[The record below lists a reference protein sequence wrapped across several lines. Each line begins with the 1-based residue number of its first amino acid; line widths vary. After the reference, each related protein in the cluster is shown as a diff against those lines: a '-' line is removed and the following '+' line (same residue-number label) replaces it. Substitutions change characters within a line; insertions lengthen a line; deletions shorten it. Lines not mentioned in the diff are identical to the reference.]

1 MPLEICVRRLQ
12 CNSFLYINALD
23 IIYKTMQTIP
33 RELENIFQP
42 ILTHFQPIKKVF
54 WNISQNSQESAWV
67 AASFFNKVTGL
78 VSNLIKKRL
87 QQRCLTVN
95 FAKLFRTPFSQ
106 NISGRLQRK
115 LRNTV
120 KHWHKRKLGRNGFW
134 IKNLYFASRK
144 SNYMCPWEIL

>member
-33 RELENIFQP
+33 RELEDIFQL

-67 AASFFNKVTGL
+67 AASFLVKLQAWSATLLKRGSNKGV
-78 VSNLIKKRL
+78 
-87 QQRCLTVN
+87 
-95 FAKLFRTPFSQ
+95 
-106 NISGRLQRK
+106 
-115 LRNTV
+115 
-120 KHWHKRKLGRNGFW
+120 
-134 IKNLYFASRK
+134 
-144 SNYMCPWEIL
+144 